1 MKDEYDFT
9 NAERG
14 KFHRPDAQM
23 RLPIY
28 LDTEVEKYLAQLAAR
43 KGEPIDKIV
52 NGLLRREIE
61 LIESAK

>member
-14 KFHRPDAQM
+14 KFYRPDAQM

-28 LDTEVEKYLAQLAAR
+28 LDTEVEKHLAQLAVR
-43 KGEPIDKIV
+43 KGEPIDKSV